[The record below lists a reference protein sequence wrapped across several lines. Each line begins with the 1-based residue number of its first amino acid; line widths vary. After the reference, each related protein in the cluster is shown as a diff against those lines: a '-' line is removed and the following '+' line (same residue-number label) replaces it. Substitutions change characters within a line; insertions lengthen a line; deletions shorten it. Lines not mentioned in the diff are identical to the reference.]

1 MSSAALYLHLHALRL
16 SMLLVD
22 NPERPG
28 GYTGQKEAA
37 CAQGIHA
44 GVDLAI

>member
-1 MSSAALYLHLHALRL
+1 MSGAALYLHLTALRL
-16 SMLLVD
+16 SLRLVD

-37 CAQGIHA
+37 
-44 GVDLAI
+44 